1 MAKASRFDLKVEGV
15 QPTIQSPARVA
26 WRRFRRNRVAMV
38 GAVFIL
44 LVVILATFAPWVTPY
59 HYATQNTANARAKPL
74 TRFPVDERHLAKCL
88 WAGTPLQEACGL
100 FLAGS
105 DALGRDLWSRTVYG
119 ARVSLS
125 VAMVAAVVSLVIGAT
140 YGAISGYSG
149 GRTDEALMRLV
160 DFLYAIPGLTLIV
173 LLQVYFKALSR
184 QGATGL
190 PGLLIDA
197 NNALGGLLFLFV
209 ALGALSWLG
218 IARLARGQ
226 VLSHKEREYVLAARA
241 VGVSRTRILF
251 RHLLPSTV
259 GPLLVVA
266 SLSIP
271 GFIFAEAALSFIGL
285 GVNPP
290 TPSWGAM
297 ILEGYPGLRSSPYLV
312 LVPGLALT
320 FLALAFNFVGDALRD
335 AIDPRLHG
343 T

>member
-1 MAKASRFDLKVEGV
+1 MANARALGLKVKG
-15 QPTIQSPARVA
+15 QPRQSRGPARDA
-26 WRRFRRNRVAMV
+26 WRQFRRNRVAV
-38 GAVFIL
+38 AGAAFIL
-44 LVVILATFAPWVTPY
+44 LVVILAIVAPWVTPY
-59 HYATQNTANARAKPL
+59 DDATQNTANARAKPL
-74 TRFPVDERHLAKCL
+74 THYVVDADRLAKCH
-88 WAGTPLQEACGL
+88 WAGTPLQEGCGL

-119 ARVSLS
+119 ARVSLC
-125 VAMVAAVVSLVIGAT
+125 VAVVASVVSLIIGTT

-149 GRTDEALMRLV
+149 GRTDETLMRIV
-160 DFLYAIPGLTLIV
+160 DFLYAIPGLTIIV

-184 QGATGL
+184 QGATGFA
-190 PGLLIDA
+190 GLLIEA

-226 VLSHKEREYVLAARA
+226 VLSYKEREYVLAARA
-241 VGVSRTRILF
+241 IGVGRMRILF
-251 RHLLPSTV
+251 RHLMPSTL
-259 GPLLVVA
+259 GPLLVVT
-266 SLSIP
+266 SLAIP

-297 ILEGYPGLRSSPYLV
+297 ILEGYPGLRSNPHLV

-320 FLALAFNFVGDALRD
+320 LLALAFNFVGDALRD
-335 AIDPRLHG
+335 AIDPRLHRV
-343 T
+343 

>member
-1 MAKASRFDLKVEGV
+1 M
-15 QPTIQSPARVA
+15 
-26 WRRFRRNRVAMV
+26 
-38 GAVFIL
+38 
-44 LVVILATFAPWVTPY
+44 
-59 HYATQNTANARAKPL
+59 
-74 TRFPVDERHLAKCL
+74 
-88 WAGTPLQEACGL
+88 
-100 FLAGS
+100 
-105 DALGRDLWSRTVYG
+105 YG
-119 ARVSLS
+119 ARVSLA
-125 VAMVAAVVSLVIGAT
+125 VAFVATAVSLAVGVT
-140 YGAISGYSG
+140 YGAVSGYSG

-160 DFLYAIPGLTLIV
+160 DFLYAIPALTVII
-173 LLQVYFKALSR
+173 LLQVYFKALAR

-190 PGLLIDA
+190 AGLLIDA

-218 IARLARGQ
+218 VARLARGQ
-226 VLSHKEREYVLAARA
+226 VLSHKQREYVLAAQAIGAGRK
-241 VGVSRTRILF
+241 RILF

-266 SLSIP
+266 SLAIP

-297 ILEGYPGLRSSPYLV
+297 IQEGYPGLRSNPHLV

-320 FLALAFNFVGDALRD
+320 LLTLAFNFVGDGLRD
-335 AIDPRLHG
+335 ALDPRLHE